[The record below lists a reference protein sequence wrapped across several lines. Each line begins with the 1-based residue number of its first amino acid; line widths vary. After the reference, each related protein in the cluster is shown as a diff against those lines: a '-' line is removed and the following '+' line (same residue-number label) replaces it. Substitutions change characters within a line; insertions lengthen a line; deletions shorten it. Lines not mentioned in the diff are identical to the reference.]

1 MGLQR
6 KVKFP
11 TTYDSLD
18 IVSEDLKGELTRV
31 NRSLVEIEK
40 SRAERRKGIDAWPV
54 GQKLKLWIS
63 MTENRNQ

>member
-18 IVSEDLKGELTRV
+18 IVSEDLKGKLTRV

-40 SRAERRKGIDAWPV
+40 SRTERRKGVEARPV
-54 GQKLKLWIS
+54 GQKFEL
-63 MTENRNQ
+63 